1 MIVFTCC
8 FLKSCLAP
16 CLYFWVIL
24 FSLLLVKP
32 RYYYLNFFWISC
44 ANVSVVIKSHLSIF
58 IPQIHWI
65 FHDMVQPYSRWASLS
80 LKKLFGGRKKPFKI
94 EVSGGLSKLFSQ
106 KSVYLIN
113 SPQKSE
119 TESFET
125 IVNNTWKNLRLAAS
139 DVFHMS
145 TQSIKFF

>member
-32 RYYYLNFFWISC
+32 RYYYLKFLLNKLCKCVGCNQATFI
-44 ANVSVVIKSHLSIF
+44 NVHPPITLYLSWHGSTLF
-58 IPQIHWI
+58 K
-65 FHDMVQPYSRWASLS
+65 MGNLS